1 MKLNKKIAY
10 VGCLGMVGIITTE
23 FGIIG
28 ILPQISIYHGITI
41 DKAAYL
47 LSAFALVIAVTG
59 PFMTLLLS
67 GFDRKKIMLT
77 TIFIFLLSTTVSAF
91 SPPFWLLI
99 IVRMLPAFLQ
109 PVYIATAIAAAVS
122 TGKKS
127 QENQLMGIVLGG
139 IALAMVTTV
148 PFSTYLAS
156 IFTWQISFFV
166 QSVVSLSALF
176 TIYKIMPNAEL
187 PEKKSYGSQIKIL
200 KDRSFV
206 LSTAMNF
213 FMIASWFSTYSYFA
227 DYLIKTRKVDMATI
241 SYLLLLFGAVG
252 VFSNWLSG
260 KMLTKSVTKTV
271 TFFLS
276 GTVVVPVILYYS
288 GNTIAS
294 TIIVVAIWGFFY
306 APCFLNASAYMIS
319 AAPKSLE
326 FANSLATSFGNLGV
340 FLGTAV
346 GGWIISQSDIGNI
359 PWAGMGFGILALL
372 MVACRNFT
380 GKIVVSEHQMQG
392 CSQIESR

>member
-10 VGCLGMVGIITTE
+10 VGCLGMIGIITTE

-28 ILPQISIYHGITI
+28 ILPQIAVYYGITI

-47 LSAFALVIAVTG
+47 LSAFALVIALTG
-59 PFMTLLLS
+59 PFMTLLFS
-67 GFDRKKIMLT
+67 GFDRKKIMLA
-77 TIFIFLLSTTVSAF
+77 TIFIFFFSTIVSAF
-91 SPPFWLLI
+91 SPPFWLLM

-122 TGKKS
+122 SGEKS

-148 PFSTYLAS
+148 PFATYLAS

-166 QSVVSLSALF
+166 QAIVSLLALVAIF
-176 TIYKIMPNAEL
+176 RIMPDGDI
-187 PEKKSYGSQIKIL
+187 PEKKSYGSQVKIL
-200 KDRSFV
+200 KDKSFV

-227 DYLIKTRKVDMATI
+227 DYLIKTRKVDMETI
-241 SYLLLLFGAVG
+241 SYLLLLFGVVG

-260 KMLTKSVTKTV
+260 KMLTRSITKTV
-271 TFFLS
+271 AFFLC
-276 GTVVVPVILYYS
+276 GTVIIPVILIYS
-288 GNTIAS
+288 GDSLWITV
-294 TIIVVAIWGFFY
+294 IVVLIWGFFY

-346 GGWIISQSDIGNI
+346 GGWIISQSTISNV
-359 PWAGMGFGILALL
+359 PWAGMGFGILSLL
-372 MVACRNFT
+372 MVVCRSILEKKNKT
-380 GKIVVSEHQMQG
+380 VVPIVVSNK
-392 CSQIESR
+392 

>member
-10 VGCLGMVGIITTE
+10 VGCLGMIGIITTE

-28 ILPQISIYHGITI
+28 ILPQIAVYYGITI

-47 LSAFALVIAVTG
+47 LSAFALVIALTG
-59 PFMTLLLS
+59 PFMTLLFS
-67 GFDRKKIMLT
+67 GFDRKKIMLA
-77 TIFIFLLSTTVSAF
+77 TIFIFLLSTVVSAF
-91 SPPFWLLI
+91 SPPFWLLM

-109 PVYIATAIAAAVS
+109 PVYIATAIAAAVAS
-122 TGKKS
+122 GEKS

-148 PFSTYLAS
+148 PFATYLAS

-166 QSVVSLSALF
+166 QAIVSALALF
-176 TIYKIMPNAEL
+176 TIFRIMPGGEI

-200 KDRSFV
+200 KDKSFV

-227 DYLIKTRKVDMATI
+227 DYLIKTRKVDLAAI
-241 SYLLLLFGAVG
+241 SYLLLLFGIVG

-260 KMLTKSVTKTV
+260 KMLTKSITKTV
-271 TFFLS
+271 AFFLL
-276 GTVVVPVILYYS
+276 GTVIIPVILIYS
-288 GNTIAS
+288 GDSIWITIML
-294 TIIVVAIWGFFY
+294 VAIWGFFY

-346 GGWIISQSDIGNI
+346 GGWIISQSTISNV
-359 PWAGMGFGILALL
+359 PWAGMGFGILSLL
-372 MVACRNFT
+372 MVACRSILESKNKKLILINT
-380 GKIVVSEHQMQG
+380 VSN
-392 CSQIESR
+392 I

>member
-10 VGCLGMVGIITTE
+10 VGCLGMIGIITTE

-28 ILPQISIYHGITI
+28 ILPQIAVYYGITI

-47 LSAFALVIAVTG
+47 LSAFALVIALTG
-59 PFMTLLLS
+59 PFMTLLFS
-67 GFDRKKIMLT
+67 GFDRKKIMLA
-77 TIFIFLLSTTVSAF
+77 TIFIFFFSTIVSAF
-91 SPPFWLLI
+91 SPPFWLLM

-122 TGKKS
+122 SGEKS

-148 PFSTYLAS
+148 PFATYLAS

-166 QSVVSLSALF
+166 QAIVSALALV
-176 TIYKIMPNAEL
+176 TIFRIMPDGDI
-187 PEKKSYGSQIKIL
+187 PEKKPYGSQVKIL
-200 KDRSFV
+200 KDKSFV

-227 DYLIKTRKVDMATI
+227 DYLIKTRKVDMETI
-241 SYLLLLFGAVG
+241 SYLLLLFGVVG

-260 KMLTKSVTKTV
+260 KMLTRSITKTV
-271 TFFLS
+271 AFFLC
-276 GTVVVPVILYYS
+276 GTVIIPVILIYS
-288 GNTIAS
+288 GDSLWITV
-294 TIIVVAIWGFFY
+294 IVVAIWGFFY

-346 GGWIISQSDIGNI
+346 GGWIISQSTISNV
-359 PWAGMGFGILALL
+359 PWAGMGFGILSLL
-372 MVACRNFT
+372 MVVCRSILEKKKNKT
-380 GKIVVSEHQMQG
+380 LIPIMLSNK
-392 CSQIESR
+392 